1 LGPGRPPNQRNVAVK
16 IFVFVAALIIR
27 EARTVQVTFAQIVL
41 VLRYLIGAPAVVLE
55 NNAESVV
62 ALAFFAAGSV
72 GLVYVEG

>member
-16 IFVFVAALIIR
+16 IFVFIAALIIR

-62 ALAFFAAGSV
+62 ALTFFAAGSV

>member
-27 EARTVQVTFAQIVL
+27 ETRTVQVTFAQIVL

-62 ALAFFAAGSV
+62 ALTFLAAGSV
-72 GLVYVEG
+72 GLIYVEG

>member
-16 IFVFVAALIIR
+16 IFVFVAALIVR

-62 ALAFFAAGSV
+62 ALTFFAAGSV

>member
-1 LGPGRPPNQRNVAVK
+1 LGPGRPPNQRNVTVE

-62 ALAFFAAGSV
+62 ALTFLAAGSV
-72 GLVYVEG
+72 RLIYVEG